1 MIKRIKAFLKELFT
15 TQELD
20 STLFWEDDL
29 DNEPAPKE
37 VINSTRPARRQL
49 KSILL
54 SAGHSNADPGATGTW
69 KGKTITEADIVLRLR
84 NKIANIVA
92 VRGYEIKTDGDLE
105 QNLPLTE
112 AIKLAR
118 EVDVAIELHCNAFYL
133 PTATGVEV
141 LSGGNHQGLSNQLT
155 EVISAT
161 LGITNRGV
169 KPEASGQHSRLGFIS
184 KGNGIIVELMF
195 ITNQYDLSRFHE
207 HEDTLADKLAT
218 VLIDYIT

>member
-20 STLFWEDDL
+20 STLFSEDSL
-29 DNEPAPKE
+29 GSEPAPKE
-37 VINSTRPARRQL
+37 VIISTRPTRRQL

-54 SAGHSNADPGATGTW
+54 SAGHSNVDPGATGTW
-69 KGKTITEADIVLRLR
+69 KGKTVTEADIVLRLR

-92 VRGYEIKTDGDLE
+92 IRGYEIKTDGDLE

-141 LSGGNHQGLSNQLT
+141 LTGGNHEGLSNQLT

-161 LGITNRGV
+161 LGIANRGV

-195 ITNQYDLSRFHE
+195 ITNQNDLRRYHE
-207 HEDTLADKLAT
+207 HEDALADKLAT
-218 VLIDYIT
+218 VLIDYVT

>member
-15 TQELD
+15 TQEPD
-20 STLFWEDDL
+20 STLFWEDSL
-29 DNEPAPKE
+29 GSEPAPKE
-37 VINSTRPARRQL
+37 VIIGTRPTKRQL

-54 SAGHSNADPGATGTW
+54 SAGHSNVDPGATGTW
-69 KGKTITEADIVLRLR
+69 KGKTVTEADIVLRLR

-92 VRGYEIKTDGDLE
+92 VRGYAIKTDGDLK

-112 AIKLAR
+112 AIKLAHG
-118 EVDVAIELHCNAFYL
+118 VDVAIELHCNAFYL

-141 LSGGNHQGLSNQLT
+141 LSGGNHEGLSKQLT

-195 ITNQYDLSRFHE
+195 ITNQNDLSRYHE
-207 HEDTLADKLAT
+207 YEDALADKLAS

>member
-20 STLFWEDDL
+20 STLFSEDSQGS
-29 DNEPAPKE
+29 EPAPKE
-37 VINSTRPARRQL
+37 VINSTRPVKRQL

-92 VRGYEIKTDGDLE
+92 IRGYEIKTDGDLE
-105 QNLPLTE
+105 QNLPLTA
-112 AIKLAR
+112 AIELAR

-141 LSGGNHQGLSNQLT
+141 LSGGNHEGLSNQLT
-155 EVISAT
+155 EVISTT

-195 ITNQYDLSRFHE
+195 ITNPYDLSLYHE
-207 HEDTLADKLAT
+207 REDALADKLAT
-218 VLIDYIT
+218 VLIDYVT

>member
-1 MIKRIKAFLKELFT
+1 MIKRIKAFLKGLFT
-15 TQELD
+15 TKEPD
-20 STLFWEDDL
+20 STLFREDGL
-29 DNEPAPKE
+29 GSEPVPKE
-37 VINSTRPARRQL
+37 VIIDTGPAKRQL

-84 NKIANIVA
+84 NKIADIVA
-92 VRGYEIKTDGDLE
+92 VQGYEIKTDGDLE
-105 QNLPLTE
+105 QNLPLTK
-112 AIKLAR
+112 AIELAR
-118 EVDVAIELHCNAFYL
+118 GVDVAIELHCNAFYL

-141 LSGGNHQGLSNQLT
+141 LSGGNHEGLSKQLT

-161 LGITNRGV
+161 LGIANRGV

-184 KGNGIIVELMF
+184 KGDGIIVELMF
-195 ITNQYDLSRFHE
+195 ITNQNDLRRYHK
-207 HEDTLADKLAT
+207 HEDVLADKLAT